1 MSCTSAE
8 RAWVEMATIS
18 ASEARKRL
26 FPLIEE
32 VNADA
37 DHVLI
42 TSRAGNAVLV
52 SEAEWDA
59 WQETMY
65 LLRTPANARHLLAS
79 INQADAGHFAP
90 RDLVEPE

>member
-1 MSCTSAE
+1 VGAIT
-8 RAWVEMATIS
+8 

-32 VNADA
+32 VNQDA
-37 DHVLI
+37 DHILI

-52 SEAEWDA
+52 SEAEWEA

-65 LLRTPANARHLLAS
+65 LLRTPANARRLIES
-79 INQADAGHFAP
+79 IAQADAGKFSE
-90 RDLVEPE
+90 RELVDPE

>member
-1 MSCTSAE
+1 MGAIT
-8 RAWVEMATIS
+8 

-32 VNADA
+32 VNQDA
-37 DHVLI
+37 DHILI

-52 SEAEWDA
+52 SEAEWEA

-65 LLRTPANARHLLAS
+65 LLRTPANARRLIES
-79 INQADAGHFAP
+79 IAQADAGKFSE
-90 RDLVEPE
+90 RELVDPE

>member
-1 MSCTSAE
+1 VGAIT
-8 RAWVEMATIS
+8 

-32 VNADA
+32 VNQDA
-37 DHVLI
+37 DHILI

-52 SEAEWDA
+52 SEAEWEA

-65 LLRTPANARHLLAS
+65 LLRTPANARRLIES
-79 INQADAGHFAP
+79 IAQADAGQFSE
-90 RDLVEPE
+90 RELVDPE

>member
-1 MSCTSAE
+1 MGAIT
-8 RAWVEMATIS
+8 

-32 VNADA
+32 VNQDA
-37 DHVLI
+37 DHILI

-52 SEAEWDA
+52 SEAEWEA

-65 LLRTPANARHLLAS
+65 LLRTPANARRLIES
-79 INQADAGHFAP
+79 IAQADAGQFSE
-90 RDLVEPE
+90 RELVDPE

>member
-1 MSCTSAE
+1 MGAIT
-8 RAWVEMATIS
+8 

-26 FPLIEE
+26 FPLIEAI
-32 VNADA
+32 NQDA

-65 LLRTPANARHLLAS
+65 LLRTPANARRLLHS
-79 INQADAGHFAP
+79 IAQADAGQFAEHE
-90 RDLVEPE
+90 LVDPE

>member
-1 MSCTSAE
+1 MSVIT
-8 RAWVEMATIS
+8 

-32 VNADA
+32 VNQNA

-42 TSRAGNAVLV
+42 TSRGGNAVLV

-65 LLRTPANARHLLAS
+65 LLRNPANARHLLES
-79 INQADAGHFAP
+79 IAQADAGAYRE
-90 RDLVEPE
+90 RDLVDPE

>member
-1 MSCTSAE
+1 MGAIT
-8 RAWVEMATIS
+8 

-32 VNADA
+32 VNQDA
-37 DHVLI
+37 AHVLI

-52 SEAEWDA
+52 SEAEWEA

-65 LLRTPANARHLLAS
+65 LLRTPANARRLLAS
-79 INQADAGHFAP
+79 IAQADAGEFTEHQLI
-90 RDLVEPE
+90 DPE

>member
-1 MSCTSAE
+1 
-8 RAWVEMATIS
+8 MAAIT

-32 VNADA
+32 VNQDA
-37 DHVLI
+37 DHILI

-52 SEAEWDA
+52 SEAEWEA

-65 LLRTPANARHLLAS
+65 LLRTPANARHLLESVA
-79 INQADAGHFAP
+79 QADAGRYEP
-90 RDLVEPE
+90 RDLVDPE

>member
-1 MSCTSAE
+1 MGAIT
-8 RAWVEMATIS
+8 

-32 VNADA
+32 VNQDA

-52 SEAEWDA
+52 SEAEWEA

-65 LLRTPANARHLLAS
+65 LLRTPANARRLLAS
-79 INQADAGHFAP
+79 IDQADAGQF
-90 RDLVEPE
+90 RQRELVESE